1 MISSQKKDLRKW
13 ISNIQSLNV
22 CSQKGLAERFDS
34 TVGAS
39 TVLLPYG
46 GKYQLT
52 PAEGMAA
59 KIPVLKGETNTATLM
74 TYGFNPEI
82 SQWSPFH
89 GAVYAVIEAAA
100 KITAMGGDYS
110 TIRLTLQ
117 EYFERLGDDPKKW
130 GKPFAALLG
139 ALYAQEELGIPAIG
153 GKDSMS
159 GTFEELNVPPTLVA
173 FAVALTDANCVL
185 SPEFTSTD
193 STVVLVELDQDENDL
208 PDFEQLSKNYK
219 CVRGLAEQARIRAAH
234 SIRSGGI
241 AEAISKMC
249 LGNKIGFAF
258 ETIQEELLFKP
269 LYGSILLELSSDEEL
284 SELFG
289 NVRYTVIGRTQKK
302 EAISIK
308 GDEISLTEI
317 QSAWE
322 SPLEAIFPTQVGA
335 KLDNVEALNYQRR
348 SNRRPAVN
356 IASPRVFIPV
366 FPGTNCEYD
375 TMQAFE
381 KAGGRTDVMVIKN
394 LTSREIDQSIE
405 QMAERIKKAQ
415 ILMLPG
421 GFSGDEPVST
431 GRIIAT
437 AFQNSAVKDAVM
449 ELLEKR
455 DGLVL
460 GIGSGFQALLKLGLI
475 PFGEIGDLKSNSAS
489 LTINNIGRHLCRM
502 VQIRVASVLS
512 P

>member
-1 MISSQKKDLRKW
+1 MVLDAHDAQTFINAAREENLEAAVLARVTDTNRLRIKWRGSYIVDISRDFLDTNGVEQHTDVYVTSPLAEENYFSRNNTRELNDSSSQKIDLKEKW

-22 CSQKGLAERFDS
+22 CSQKGLVERFDS

-185 SPEFTSTD
+185 SPEFKSTD
-193 STVVLVELDQDENDL
+193 STVVLVEL
-208 PDFEQLSKNYK
+208 
-219 CVRGLAEQARIRAAH
+219 IRM
-234 SIRSGGI
+234 
-241 AEAISKMC
+241 KMIC
-249 LGNKIGFAF
+249 L
-258 ETIQEELLFKP
+258 T
-269 LYGSILLELSSDEEL
+269 
-284 SELFG
+284 
-289 NVRYTVIGRTQKK
+289 
-302 EAISIK
+302 
-308 GDEISLTEI
+308 
-317 QSAWE
+317 
-322 SPLEAIFPTQVGA
+322 
-335 KLDNVEALNYQRR
+335 LN
-348 SNRRPAVN
+348 N
-356 IASPRVFIPV
+356 
-366 FPGTNCEYD
+366 
-375 TMQAFE
+375 
-381 KAGGRTDVMVIKN
+381 
-394 LTSREIDQSIE
+394 
-405 QMAERIKKAQ
+405 
-415 ILMLPG
+415 
-421 GFSGDEPVST
+421 
-431 GRIIAT
+431 
-437 AFQNSAVKDAVM
+437 
-449 ELLEKR
+449 
-455 DGLVL
+455 
-460 GIGSGFQALLKLGLI
+460 
-475 PFGEIGDLKSNSAS
+475 
-489 LTINNIGRHLCRM
+489 
-502 VQIRVASVLS
+502 
-512 P
+512 